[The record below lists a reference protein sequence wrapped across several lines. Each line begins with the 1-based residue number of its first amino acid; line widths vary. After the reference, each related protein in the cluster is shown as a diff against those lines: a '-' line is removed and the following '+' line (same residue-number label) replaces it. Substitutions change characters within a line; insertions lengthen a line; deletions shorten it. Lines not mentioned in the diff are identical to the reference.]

1 MIIAWVWSSNK
12 KMRECPFCGKK
23 NTYCTIETTNIKTI
37 DDKPVLNA
45 VITCHIC
52 GCTVH
57 DLNVDKDAAIKVATY
72 KWEHRADDE
81 NDQRTQDMHK
91 TE

>member
-1 MIIAWVWSSNK
+1 MIIAWAWSSNK

-23 NTYCTIETTNIKTI
+23 NTFCTIETTNIETCDNEPI
-37 DDKPVLNA
+37 FDA

-57 DLNVDKDAAIKVATY
+57 YLNADKDFAVLSAETM
-72 KWEHRADDE
+72 WNHRAGDE
-81 NDQRTQDMHK
+81 
-91 TE
+91 